1 VKRRLVWVLV
11 IGLTAATTLAA
22 LAMRKPAAP
31 AAAAAAATAA
41 AQAIEFLPGDL
52 WAVSTVALS
61 RGLPLTGTLRAA
73 NQTTVKTRVAGD
85 LVQLLVR
92 EGETVRKGQ
101 VLARIDATEYEWRVK
116 REQASL
122 AAAQAQLDMATKT
135 RENNAQLLAKGF
147 ISQNAF
153 DNAQSGFDAAVG
165 TRDAAAAALE
175 LARKA
180 LADTVLRAPMAG
192 TVAER
197 FAQPGEKLPVDG
209 RVLSL
214 VDLASIELEVPIPA
228 DDIGQVAVGQ
238 RTEFGLEGTAQQLTG
253 KVVRISPATTSGSRS
268 VPVYIA
274 VDPAKVTL
282 RVGMFAQGRLLLD
295 KAPPTLA
302 VPATALREEAGT
314 SSVLALVDGRIAKLA
329 VTTGRHGS
337 ADGGPD
343 LVEVRGG
350 LAAGTQVVRQFDPR
364 LAVGAPAVVA
374 GAAARGR

>member
-1 VKRRLVWVLV
+1 
-11 IGLTAATTLAA
+11 
-22 LAMRKPAAP
+22 
-31 AAAAAAATAA
+31 
-41 AQAIEFLPGDL
+41 
-52 WAVSTVALS
+52 
-61 RGLPLTGTLRAA
+61 
-73 NQTTVKTRVAGD
+73 
-85 LVQLLVR
+85 
-92 EGETVRKGQ
+92 
-101 VLARIDATEYEWRVK
+101 
-116 REQASL
+116 
-122 AAAQAQLDMATKT
+122 
-135 RENNAQLLAKGF
+135 
-147 ISQNAF
+147 
-153 DNAQSGFDAAVG
+153 
-165 TRDAAAAALE
+165 
-175 LARKA
+175 
-180 LADTVLRAPMAG
+180 
-192 TVAER
+192 
-197 FAQPGEKLPVDG
+197 
-209 RVLSL
+209 
-214 VDLASIELEVPIPA
+214 
-228 DDIGQVAVGQ
+228 
-238 RTEFGLEGTAQQLTG
+238 
-253 KVVRISPATTSGSRS
+253 VRISPATTSGSRS